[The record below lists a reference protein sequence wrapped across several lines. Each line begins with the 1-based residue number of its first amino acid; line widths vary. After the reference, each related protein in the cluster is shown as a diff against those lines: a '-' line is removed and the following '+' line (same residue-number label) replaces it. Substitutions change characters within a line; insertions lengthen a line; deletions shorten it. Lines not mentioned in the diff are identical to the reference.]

1 VGAAAVASFL
11 AAVLTEIYLCGVC
24 SCQQILRRSG
34 RPGERST
41 LVRCVV
47 GRGCVIGDGCELSH
61 CYLWDGVVIEDG
73 VKAERALFAEKA
85 VIGAGATV
93 EAGCMVGRGCVIGA
107 VRWQSAAA
115 PASVDPAVMGRAQ
128 CAVYRGTHSLAHSLT
143 R

>member
-1 VGAAAVASFL
+1 MLGAGSSVGAAAVASIL
-11 AAVLTEIYLCGVC
+11 AAVLTEMYLCGVC
-24 SCQQILRRSG
+24 SGQEILRRSG
-34 RPGERST
+34 WPGERST

-73 VKAERALFAEKA
+73 VKAERAIFAEKA
-85 VIGAGATV
+85 VIGAGASV

-115 PASVDPAVMGRAQ
+115 AAACFCRSRRDGPSAVC
-128 CAVYRGTHSLAHSLT
+128 CA
-143 R
+143 